1 MSIEQIR
8 VGSDNFSYL
17 IYDINTRKAALV
29 DPGYDTTKAVDV
41 LAEKKLELLYIIN
54 THFHSDHTAANQ
66 QIKKAVPT
74 AQVVA
79 SAIDGKKLNI
89 PVDRIVSDSEILHIG
104 EIMLTILVTPGH
116 TSGGICI
123 IVDNVALLTGDT
135 LFIGDCGR
143 TDLPGGNLKDMFN
156 TLKEKILPLP
166 DHLIVYPGHDYGE
179 KPFDTLGNQK
189 QSNKTLR
196 AKTMEEFSRIP

>member
-17 IYDINTRKAALV
+17 IYDPNTRKAALV
-29 DPGYDTTKAVDV
+29 DPGYDATKAVYI

-54 THFHSDHTAANQ
+54 THHHGDHTAANQ

-74 AQVVA
+74 AQIVA
-79 SAIDGKKLNI
+79 SVADGKKLNVH
-89 PVDRIVSDSEILHIG
+89 VDKTVSDKEQLHIG
-104 EIMLTILVTPGH
+104 EITLTILVTPGH
-116 TSGGICI
+116 TPGGICI
-123 IVDNVALLTGDT
+123 LVDNNALLTGDT
-135 LFIGDCGR
+135 LFIGNCGR
-143 TDLPGGNLKDMFN
+143 TDLPGGNLKDMFD
-156 TLKEKILPLP
+156 TLREKIVPLP

-189 QSNKTLR
+189 HTNITLR
-196 AKTMEEFSRIP
+196 AKTLEEFSLIP